1 LGKKW
6 RRETCPSRGEAHVSL
21 GAMASPTC
29 ISYGIRKQHFNSQD
43 VIALCVL
50 FANEMGAKSCKYH
63 AKSKLKT
70 VFLN

>member
-1 LGKKW
+1 
-6 RRETCPSRGEAHVSL
+6 
-21 GAMASPTC
+21 MASPTC